1 MGIEDFLNLLI
12 NGLATGML
20 IFLLA
25 AGLTLIFGL
34 MDVLNFAHGAFFAWG
49 AYTGAWVYGQ
59 TGSFIGGIAAGI
71 LAGVVIGWVMER
83 FTIQPVYGNPVS
95 QILITMGVMLVLSE
109 LIKVFFGPNP
119 IATPVPEV
127 LDGSWSIGNL
137 VIIKYRVFI
146 IVVGL
151 IVFGGLSFLLNR
163 TKIGL
168 VIRAGVSNKEMVQA
182 LGINIK
188 QVFAMV
194 FMLGAG
200 LAALG
205 GVFLG
210 PYSGTIQPGI
220 GMENQLLAFIVVV
233 IGGMGSIAGSALAGI
248 LVGLAGSFMAFY
260 FPEGALAVNVL
271 LMALVLLIKP
281 NGLFNF
287 RGAAK

>member
-1 MGIEDFLNLLI
+1 MGAEEFLNLFI
-12 NGLATGML
+12 NGLSTGML

-49 AYTGAWVYGQ
+49 AYTAAWVYGQ
-59 TGSFIGGIAAGI
+59 SGSFIVGI
-71 LAGVVIGWVMER
+71 LAGTLVGIVIGFLMEKV
-83 FTIQPVYGNPVS
+83 TIQPVYGNPVR

-119 IATPVPEV
+119 LPTPVPAL
-127 LDGSWSIGNL
+127 LDGSWAIGNV
-137 VIIKYRVFI
+137 VIIKYRIFI
-146 IVVGL
+146 ILMGL
-151 IVFGGLSFLLNR
+151 LIFGGLTYLLNR

-168 VIRAGVSNKEMVQA
+168 IIRAGVSNKEMVQA
-182 LGINIK
+182 MGIHIK
-188 QVFAMV
+188 RVFTLV

-205 GVFLG
+205 GALLG

-271 LMALVLLIKP
+271 LMALVLLLKP
-281 NGLFNF
+281 KGLFNF
-287 RGAAK
+287 RG

>member
-1 MGIEDFLNLLI
+1 MSWDQLISLVI

-49 AYTGAWVYGQ
+49 AYTGAWIYAE
-59 TGSFIGGIAAGI
+59 TGSFIGGILGGI
-71 LAGVVIGWVMER
+71 LAGILIGFIMEKL
-83 FTIQPVYGNPVS
+83 TIQPVYGNPVS

-119 IATPVPEV
+119 VATPVPAL
-127 LDGSWSIGNL
+127 LDGSWAIGNII
-137 VIIKYRVFI
+137 IIKYRVFI
-146 IVVGL
+146 ILMGL
-151 IVFGGLSFLLNR
+151 ITLIGLSLLLNKS
-163 TKIGL
+163 KIGL
-168 VIRAGVSNKEMVQA
+168 IIRAGVSNKEMVQA

-200 LAALG
+200 LAAFG
-205 GVFLG
+205 GVLLG

-220 GMENQLLAFIVVV
+220 GFENQLLAFIVVV
-233 IGGMGSIAGSALAGI
+233 IGGLGSIGGSALAGI
-248 LVGLAGSFMAFY
+248 LVGLAGSFMAYY

-271 LMALVLLIKP
+271 LMALVLLLKP
-281 NGLFNF
+281 KGLFNF
-287 RGAAK
+287 RG

>member
-1 MGIEDFLNLLI
+1 MSWDQLISLLI

-49 AYTGAWVYGQ
+49 AYTGAWIYAG
-59 TGSFIGGIAAGI
+59 TGSFIVGILGGI
-71 LAGVVIGWVMER
+71 LAGIIIGFIMEKL
-83 FTIQPVYGNPVS
+83 TIQPVYGNPVS

-119 IATPVPEV
+119 IATPVPAL
-127 LDGSWSIGNL
+127 LDGSWAIGNII
-137 VIIKYRVFI
+137 IIKYRVFI
-146 IVVGL
+146 ILMGL
-151 IVFGGLSFLLNR
+151 VTLTGLSLLLNKS
-163 TKIGL
+163 KIGL
-168 VIRAGVSNKEMVQA
+168 IIRAGVSNKEMVQA

-200 LAALG
+200 LAAFG
-205 GVFLG
+205 GVLLG

-220 GMENQLLAFIVVV
+220 GFENQLLAFIVVV
-233 IGGMGSIAGSALAGI
+233 IGGLGSIGGSAMAGI

-271 LMALVLLIKP
+271 LMALVLLLKP
-281 NGLFNF
+281 KGLFNF
-287 RGAAK
+287 RG

>member
-1 MGIEDFLNLLI
+1 MSWDQFINLFI

-49 AYTGAWVYGQ
+49 AYTGAWIYAE
-59 TGSFIGGIAAGI
+59 TGSFVGGILGGI
-71 LAGVVIGWVMER
+71 LAGILIGFIMEKL
-83 FTIQPVYGNPVS
+83 TIQPVYGNPVS

-119 IATPVPEV
+119 LATPVPAL
-127 LDGSWSIGNL
+127 LDGSWAIGNII
-137 VIIKYRVFI
+137 IIKYRVFI
-146 IVVGL
+146 ILMGL
-151 IVFGGLSFLLNR
+151 LTLIGLSLLLNKS
-163 TKIGL
+163 KIGL
-168 VIRAGVSNKEMVQA
+168 MIRAGVSNKEMVQA

-205 GVFLG
+205 GVLLG

-220 GMENQLLAFIVVV
+220 GFENQLLAFIVVV
-233 IGGMGSIAGSALAGI
+233 IGGLGSISGSALAGI

-271 LMALVLLIKP
+271 LMALVLLLKP
-281 NGLFNF
+281 KGLFNF
-287 RGAAK
+287 RG